1 MGFNRRFAVQGEIMR
16 NFSDRLANG
25 IRQKKTPVL
34 VGLDPRWAQIPE
46 TLKAGKSESNLQ
58 DVASVYEEFC
68 KKVVDVVAPLVPAVK
83 PQSAFFEQYGP
94 LGMQCLANVIRY
106 ASEKGLLVILDA
118 KRNDIGSTATAYANG
133 LVGPGGASPWGADAL
148 TVSPYL
154 GNDSLTPF
162 VDVAN
167 ERNGGLF
174 ILIKTSNKGGAQ
186 FQDLIFDGK
195 PLYCHVGEYVE
206 DLAQESAQKISA
218 ECGYGSIGGVVGATW
233 PEQLAELRAA
243 LPHVWFLVPGYGS
256 QGGGARDVAGAFD
269 PNGLGAIINNSRG
282 ILFAYKTDAYR
293 DRYGEA
299 NWEDAVEAAT
309 RDMIAA
315 LASETTAGK
324 L

>member
-1 MGFNRRFAVQGEIMR
+1 MNT
-16 NFSDRLANG
+16 FSDRLAVG
-25 IRQKKTPVL
+25 IRQKKTAAL

-46 TLKAGKSESNLQ
+46 ALKAGKTESNPQ
-58 DVASVYEEFC
+58 DVAEVFEDFC

-94 LGMQCLANVIRY
+94 LGMQCLANVIHY

-118 KRNDIGSTATAYANG
+118 KRNDVGSTASAYANG
-133 LVGPGGASPWGADAL
+133 LIGPGGVSPWGADAL

-154 GNDSLTPF
+154 GNDSLAPF

-167 ERNGGLF
+167 KRNGGLF

-186 FQDLIFDGK
+186 FQDLLIDGK
-195 PLYCHVGEYVE
+195 PLYRLVGEYVE
-206 DLAQESAQKISA
+206 QLALESVRNNATDC
-218 ECGYGSIGGVVGATW
+218 EYGAIGGVVGATW

-256 QGGGARDVAGAFD
+256 QGGGAKDVAGAFD
-269 PNGLGAIINNSRG
+269 VNGLGALINNSRG
-282 ILFAYKTDAYR
+282 ILFAYQSDAYK
-293 DRYGEA
+293 DQYGEA
-299 NWEDAVEAAT
+299 NWEGAVEAST

-315 LASETTAGK
+315 LAAETAVGN